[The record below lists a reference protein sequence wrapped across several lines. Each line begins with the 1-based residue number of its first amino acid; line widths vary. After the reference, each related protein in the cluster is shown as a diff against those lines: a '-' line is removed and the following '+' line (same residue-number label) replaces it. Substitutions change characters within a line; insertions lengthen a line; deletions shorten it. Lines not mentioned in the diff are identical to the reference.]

1 MVKVKTFNREALHD
15 MRKERIFK
23 YIQYHT
29 LRSSLKVCVKNA
41 KYIGLVT
48 SIPESTVRRI
58 IKELADEKK
67 ILIGRTLDI
76 RGRVIP
82 VYAAL

>member
-1 MVKVKTFNREALHD
+1 MVKVKTFNRAALHE

-29 LRSSLKVCVKNA
+29 LRSRAKVCLKTA
-41 KYIGLVT
+41 KYIGRVT

-58 IKELADEKK
+58 IKELADEKR
-67 ILIGRTLDI
+67 I
-76 RGRVIP
+76 VITH
-82 VYAAL
+82 VKSGARIITIYAAL